1 MTAWTAKMQDS
12 SQDTNNGISDI
23 YHTHANTQTNK
34 TLTILLY
41 GYNSTRTLIDCFLVI
56 TTHYFVLNNRA
67 LLARCPRCPC
77 GHPCYSQLTA
87 VKKGICWPGSPDCIT
102 RSSVRL
108 IEVRCFFKVIRW
120 PVVGFNWS
128 QAQVNNEKTI

>member
-1 MTAWTAKMQDS
+1 MKDS

-23 YHTHANTQTNK
+23 YHTHTNTQTNK

-41 GYNSTRTLIDCFLVI
+41 GYNSTRALIDCFLVI
-56 TTHYFVLNNRA
+56 TRHYFVLNNRA

-87 VKKGICWPGSPDCIT
+87 VKRVSADQGHLT
-102 RSSVRL
+102 V
-108 IEVRCFFKVIRW
+108 
-120 PVVGFNWS
+120 S
-128 QAQVNNEKTI
+128 QGQVYDLLR